1 MNKFE
6 ELKVVDLKKKL
17 KELGMSTKGLKK
29 DLVSRLQMEEKKRE
43 RTEEIDKSQCESE
56 SESENMSCLKKS
68 G

>member
-29 DLVSRLQMEEKKRE
+29 DLVSKLQMEMAFFK
-43 RTEEIDKSQCESE
+43 TFC
-56 SESENMSCLKKS
+56 
-68 G
+68 